1 MTLDELIQALTE
13 IRRENPNSGT
23 MSVSA
28 DTRYTSTTILRVEA
42 APDGVALW
50 DEADPA

>member
-13 IRRENPNSGT
+13 IRRENPDSGT
-23 MSVSA
+23 LSVSA
-28 DTRYTSTTILRVEA
+28 ETRYASTTILRVEA
-42 APDGVALW
+42 APDGIGLW